1 MTALFH
7 PLPIIDEVVAGRYPA
22 PELGGALRSPVR
34 RLAVA
39 DSLAGAEAE
48 LVAGL
53 ELGPCLAVVGDENTW
68 PVLGAR
74 VAAALPGADEVVLDH
89 PKADEATADLLQ
101 ERIRHADALIAV
113 GSGTLNDLCKYVTHR
128 TGRRCAVFATAA
140 SMDGYVTTT
149 VSITR
154 DGFKLSLPAHSPVGV
169 FFDLS
174 VLAAAPL
181 RMMRAGLGDTV
192 CRTTAQVDWLLSHLL
207 LDTAYAETP
216 YRLMQADEP
225 LLYAQAHR
233 LPEGDLAAMLSLT
246 RLLIL
251 SGLGVLVT
259 NTSHCGSMGEHQIS
273 HFIDTF
279 AKPHPK
285 TLHGEQVGIA
295 TWSMARLQEAML
307 ASPEPP
313 VLSPVPVDEA
323 RYASDYGRSAA
334 SCLEAV
340 RRKPLDPAGTER
352 LNRRLAD
359 HWPAIRERL
368 RAVLLP
374 SAEIARVMRAAGA
387 PLTAAELGVPPAFYR
402 RAVGHAHEIRDR
414 YCFLDLAA
422 QAGRLEAFAAG
433 EG

>member
-1 MTALFH
+1 MTVLFH
-7 PLPIIDEVVAGRYPA
+7 PLPIIDDVVAHRYQA
-22 PELGGALRSPVR
+22 PELGGPLRPPLR
-34 RLAVA
+34 RIAVA
-39 DSLAGAEAE
+39 DSLDGAEAE
-48 LVAGL
+48 LVASL
-53 ELGPCLAVVGDENTW
+53 DLGPRLAVVGDENTW

-74 VAAALPGADEVVLDH
+74 VAAALPGAEAIVLEH
-89 PKADEATADLLQ
+89 PKADEANADLLQ
-101 ERIRHADALIAV
+101 ERTRHADGLVAV
-113 GSGTLNDLCKYVTHR
+113 GSGTINDLCKYVTHR
-128 TGRRCAVFATAA
+128 TGRRSAVFATAA

-154 DGFKLSLPAHSPVGV
+154 GGFKLSLPAHSPAGV

-207 LDTAYAETP
+207 LDTVYAKTP
-216 YRLMQADEP
+216 YRLMAEDEP
-225 LLYAQAHR
+225 RLYALADR
-233 LPEGDLAAMLSLT
+233 LPERDLAAMLSLT

-259 NTSHCGSMGEHQIS
+259 GTSHCGSMGEHAIS

-279 AKPHPK
+279 ARPHPK

-307 ASPEPP
+307 ASPDAP
-313 VLSPVPVDEA
+313 VLEALRVDEA
-323 RYASDYGRSAA
+323 RYNEDYGPLAP

-340 RRKPLDPAGTER
+340 RRKPFDPQGTER
-352 LNRRLAD
+352 LNRRLAER
-359 HWPAIRERL
+359 WPAMRQQLQSVI
-368 RAVLLP
+368 LP
-374 SAEIARVMRAAGA
+374 STEIARVMRAAGA
-387 PLTAAELGVPPAFYR
+387 PLTAGELGVDPAFYR
-402 RAVGHAHEIRDR
+402 RAVGHAHELRDR

-422 QAGRLEAFAAG
+422 QSGRLAEFVAG